1 MTKRM
6 QNARMIAFLITGIAL
21 TYFLLMQSGSLN
33 QSVSR
38 ILAAVGE
45 ADVVWLAV
53 SLGLFATTQVV
64 RALRWQ
70 VLSWDHEIRLKQ
82 SLPLTAVHVGLGHI
96 LPVRLSD
103 VALVGLFKRYASIP
117 LGSGAAPVIL
127 AKLMDVIA
135 MGFVVSCSFIAG
147 LSGPVVYVAASAS
160 LAGVVSLF
168 FLPVILSVFT
178 KPVKRI
184 FGNGRVFHVWREM
197 AQATEI
203 TSGRK
208 TQVFAA
214 LTLSIAGW
222 AVKLFMFYA
231 LLRSVGV
238 NGVPMWQ
245 IFTASAITDLTM
257 ALPVHGLLSLGT
269 VETGWVAGFAL
280 AGVSGELPGGLSV
293 VEAGFSVHLLWLS
306 MAVLLMLCGAAVLA
320 LSERKVSI

>member
-6 QNARMIAFLITGIAL
+6 RNARMIAFLITGIAL
-21 TYFLLMQSGSLN
+21 TYFLLMQSGSLK

-38 ILAAVGE
+38 ILAAAGK
-45 ADVVWLAV
+45 ADVVWLTV
-53 SLGLFATTQVV
+53 SLGLFASTQVV

-70 VLSWDHEIRLKQ
+70 VLSWDHKIGLKQ
-82 SLPLTAVHVGLGHI
+82 SIPLTAVHVGLGHI

-117 LGSGAAPVIL
+117 LGSGAATVIL

-147 LSGPVVYVAASAS
+147 LSGPIVYIAASAS
-160 LAGVVSLF
+160 VVGVVSLF
-168 FLPVILSVFT
+168 FLPVILSVFL
-178 KPVKRI
+178 KPVNRI
-184 FGNGRVFHVWREM
+184 FGNGRVFQVWKEM

-208 TQVFAA
+208 TQVFTA

-222 AVKLFMFYA
+222 TVKLFMFYA

-280 AGVSGELPGGLSV
+280 AGVSGVLPGGLSV

-320 LSERKVSI
+320 LSGRKGSI